1 MTIYYLA
8 PDLER
13 PSGGVRTI
21 YRHVDVLNSTGRA
34 AAVVH
39 ARPGF
44 RCSWFENDTRVVS
57 LPVVVG
63 EADLVV
69 VPEESIARLARLAHG
84 ARKVVFNQNA
94 YRTFRDVDD
103 ATRSPYVTCPDLAGA
118 MVVSEDSED
127 YLRYCFPDLT
137 IGRIRHAI
145 DPAIFH
151 PELPLRTR
159 QIAAVPTK
167 RSAELQQLIDVLTA
181 RGVVA
186 DWQFVRIEHM
196 SEAEV
201 ARTLQASPLFVS
213 LNKAEGFGLPPAE
226 AIACGCR
233 VVGFH
238 GMAAREFFDE
248 PFASAVEDGDVIG
261 LARAVEEFITA
272 YSAREAE
279 LKRLGAEG
287 SAWILGRYSRENQVA
302 DLAGFFDRLDDVTPG
317 APGGVLRPRDVPHPS
332 RRERFVGQSRALL
345 DRVKTRR

>member
-21 YRHVDVLNSTGRA
+21 YRHVDVLNGTGRS

-44 RCSWFENDTRVVS
+44 RCSWFENTTRVVT
-57 LPVVVG
+57 LPIVLG
-63 EADLVV
+63 PSDLVV
-69 VPEESIARLARLAHG
+69 VPEESIARLPRLAPG

-94 YRTFRDVDD
+94 YRTFRGVDD
-103 ATRSPYVTCPDLAGA
+103 AARSPYVTCPDLAGA
-118 MVVSEDSED
+118 MVVSEDSER

-145 DPAIFH
+145 DPAIFR
-151 PELPLRTR
+151 PEPALRTR

-167 RSAELQQLIDVLTA
+167 RPAELRQLIDVLTA
-181 RGVVA
+181 RGVLA
-186 DWQFVRIEHM
+186 DWQFVRIEQM

-238 GMAAREFFDE
+238 GMAAREFFRE

-261 LARAVEEFITA
+261 LARAVEDFVTT
-272 YSAREAE
+272 YSASGRGAGASRGR
-279 LKRLGAEG
+279 RLG
-287 SAWILGRYSRENQVA
+287 V
-302 DLAGFFDRLDDVTPG
+302 D
-317 APGGVLRPRDVPHPS
+317 PRSLFP
-332 RRERFVGQSRALL
+332 
-345 DRVKTRR
+345 

>member
-21 YRHVDVLNSTGRA
+21 YRHVDVLNGTGRS

-44 RCSWFENDTRVVS
+44 RCSWFENDTRVVN
-57 LPVVVG
+57 LPVVLGPSDV
-63 EADLVV
+63 VV
-69 VPEESIARLARLAHG
+69 VPEESIARLERLAPG
-84 ARKVVFNQNA
+84 TRKVVFNQNA
-94 YRTFRDVDD
+94 YRTFRGVDD
-103 ATRSPYVTCPDLAGA
+103 PARSPYVTCPDLAGA

-151 PELPLRTR
+151 PEPRLRTR

-167 RSAELQQLIDVLTA
+167 RPAELRQLIDVLTA
-181 RGVVA
+181 RGVLA
-186 DWQFVRIEHM
+186 DWRFGRIEHM

-261 LARAVEEFITA
+261 LARAVEAFITA
-272 YSAREAE
+272 YPAREAE
-279 LKRLGAEG
+279 LERLGGEG
-287 SAWILGRYSRENQVA
+287 SAWILDRYSRENQAA
-302 DLAGFFDRLDDVTPG
+302 DLAGFFDSLGDVTSG
-317 APGGVLRPRDVPHPS
+317 APGGVLRASDVPHAS
-332 RRERFVGQSRALL
+332 RWERLVAQSRALVA
-345 DRVKTRR
+345 RVTRR